1 MFNVLL
7 QVELFCVNHLI
18 NCSLESTEEF
28 ISMEFRFTLRDNGMR
43 AAFQLLHMVLE
54 VSLWS
59 TVLVVLVNN
68 VLLVLGFTFFLS
80 RRRMRTLL
88 NPLKLMQMPI
98 IV

>member
-1 MFNVLL
+1 MYVHHCS

-54 VSLWS
+54 VIPSR
-59 TVLVVLVNN
+59 LVVY
-68 VLLVLGFTFFLS
+68 VLIFGC
-80 RRRMRTLL
+80 
-88 NPLKLMQMPI
+88 
-98 IV
+98 